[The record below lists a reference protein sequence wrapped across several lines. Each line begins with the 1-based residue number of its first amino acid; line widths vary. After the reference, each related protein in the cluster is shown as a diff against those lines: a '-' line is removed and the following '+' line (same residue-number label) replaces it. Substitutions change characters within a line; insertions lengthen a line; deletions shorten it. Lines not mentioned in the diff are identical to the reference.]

1 MSPKLKNVKVR
12 RFIKALKRGGFVLK
26 RQHGSHRIYVH
37 PQKGRQV
44 IVPYHHSSETIPIGL
59 MRSLIEDAGWTED
72 DLVLLK
78 LMRKG

>member
-12 RFIKALKRGGFVLK
+12 RFIRALKRDGFVLK

-44 IVPYHHSSETIPIGL
+44 IVPYHHSGENIPIGL
-59 MRSLIEDAGWTED
+59 LHGLIEDAGWTKD
-72 DLVLLK
+72 DLIRLK
-78 LMRKG
+78 LM